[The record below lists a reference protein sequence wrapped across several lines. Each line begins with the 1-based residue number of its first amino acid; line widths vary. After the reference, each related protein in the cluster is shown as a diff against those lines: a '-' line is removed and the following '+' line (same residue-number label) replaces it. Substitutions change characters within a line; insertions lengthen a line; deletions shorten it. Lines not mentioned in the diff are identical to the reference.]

1 MALKD
6 PALQRDMTTIIS
18 DEHDKE
24 SALHISS
31 RPVTNYFEHSF
42 QLASSLSDTIPFP
55 HCTFSVNCV
64 AFNLA
69 YNPSIHRITVDKA
82 AEQFG
87 LPDLRVALVDFL
99 CYKKA
104 HGVDSVHP
112 IGGGPCRSPDNAELP
127 FKNIQVWFKLRLQV
141 TDIHTNT
148 ILPAQTVLA
157 SPPDGGQ
164 WPYGHYDSVVVNTD
178 NAMVWPA
185 SGLQG
190 LILFHISMVSM
201 HMTSFIRALYCTAS
215 SYHATVGPTP

>member
-24 SALHISS
+24 SSLHISS
-31 RPVTNYFEHSF
+31 RPVTNYFECSF
-42 QLASSLSDTIPFP
+42 QLASSLSNTIPFP
-55 HCTFSVNCV
+55 HRTFSVDCV

-69 YNPSIHRITVDKA
+69 YDPSIRRITVDKA

-87 LPDLRVALVDFL
+87 LPDLQVALANFL
-99 CYKKA
+99 CHEKA
-104 HGVDSVHP
+104 CRVDSVHP
-112 IGGGPCRSPDNAELP
+112 ISGGPCRSPDNAELP

-148 ILPAQTVLA
+148 ILPVQTVLA

-164 WPYGHYDSVVVNTD
+164 WPYGRYDSVVVNTN

-185 SGLQG
+185 SGLQYC
-190 LILFHISMVSM
+190 
-201 HMTSFIRALYCTAS
+201 FIFPWIQCI
-215 SYHATVGPTP
+215 